1 MCVSLSRKNK
11 NNMAGNSVKYE
22 EIEKTPVSVHDD
34 TELTYVTRSRFTALG
49 EEVNI
54 VETPVLPPYT
64 MEELNARI
72 DEAEEQMARGEV
84 LTEEEAEL
92 EFERFLA
99 TL

>member
-1 MCVSLSRKNK
+1 MGKQYNLTNDENLNQMVQDETSLAYRIREQ
-11 NNMAGNSVKYE
+11 V
-22 EIEKTPVSVHDD
+22 ITPEY
-34 TELTYVTRSRFTALG
+34 TEPTD
-49 EEVNI
+49 
-54 VETPVLPPYT
+54 LPPYT

-72 DEAEEQMARGEV
+72 DEAEEQIARGEV

>member
-1 MCVSLSRKNK
+1 
-11 NNMAGNSVKYE
+11 MADNSVKYE
-22 EIEKTPVSVHDD
+22 VKETTPTSVHDD
-34 TELTYVTRSRFTALG
+34 TEFAYTTRSRFTTLKEKVSIADAP
-49 EEVNI
+49 E
-54 VETPVLPPYT
+54 LPPYT

-72 DEAEEQMARGEV
+72 DEAEEQIARGEV

>member
-1 MCVSLSRKNK
+1 MKSNCQLDF
-11 NNMAGNSVKYE
+11 
-22 EIEKTPVSVHDD
+22 HD
-34 TELTYVTRSRFTALG
+34 TEFVYATRSRFTTLQ
-49 EEVNI
+49 EKVSI
-54 VETPVLPPYT
+54 VDAPELPPYT

-72 DEAEEQMARGEV
+72 DEAEEQIARGEV

>member
-1 MCVSLSRKNK
+1 MVS
-11 NNMAGNSVKYE
+11 NSVKYE
-22 EIEKTPVSVHDD
+22 EIDKAPASVHDD
-34 TELTYVTRSRFTALG
+34 TEFAYVTRSRFSTTLG
-49 EEVNI
+49 EEESI
-54 VETPVLPPYT
+54 VDTPELPPYT

-72 DEAEEQMARGEV
+72 DEAEEQIARGEV

>member
-1 MCVSLSRKNK
+1 
-11 NNMAGNSVKYE
+11 MADNSVKYE
-22 EIEKTPVSVHDD
+22 EIDKAPASVHDD
-34 TELTYVTRSRFTALG
+34 TEFAYVTRSRFTTLQ
-49 EEVNI
+49 EKVSI
-54 VETPVLPPYT
+54 VDTPELPPYT

-72 DEAEEQMARGEV
+72 DEAEEQIARGEV

>member
-1 MCVSLSRKNK
+1 MVS
-11 NNMAGNSVKYE
+11 NSVKYE
-22 EIEKTPVSVHDD
+22 EIEKTPASVHDN
-34 TELTYVTRSRFTALG
+34 TEFVYATRSRFTTLQ
-49 EEVNI
+49 EKVSI
-54 VETPVLPPYT
+54 VDAPELPPYT

-72 DEAEEQMARGEV
+72 DEAEEQIARGEV

>member
-1 MCVSLSRKNK
+1 
-11 NNMAGNSVKYE
+11 MAIIN
-22 EIEKTPVSVHDD
+22 
-34 TELTYVTRSRFTALG
+34 RSRSHL
-49 EEVNI
+49 I
-54 VETPVLPPYT
+54 VQDETSFAYRIREQVITPEYTEPTDLPPYT

-72 DEAEEQMARGEV
+72 DEAEEQIARGEV